1 VIDWLVRKPGA
12 FENYRYREDLFPTSR
27 FRMAY
32 DTLRENYSSRVAS
45 REYLAILLLA
55 ARENETAVDDVL
67 RLLMETGAAV
77 DADQVE
83 QLLLGESPIPRPTE
97 VTVEEPDLVSFDCL
111 FEHKEVFDGCEQQ
124 CERDLDWASAGT
136 APAHVP

>member
-1 VIDWLVRKPGA
+1 VEQLPRLRGNCKHCINYRHVIDWLVRKPGA

-77 DADQVE
+77 DADQVK

-97 VTVEEPDLVSFDCL
+97 VTVEEPDLVSFDSL
-111 FEHKEVFDGCEQQ
+111 FEHKEVFDGCEQ
-124 CERDLDWASAGT
+124 
-136 APAHVP
+136 